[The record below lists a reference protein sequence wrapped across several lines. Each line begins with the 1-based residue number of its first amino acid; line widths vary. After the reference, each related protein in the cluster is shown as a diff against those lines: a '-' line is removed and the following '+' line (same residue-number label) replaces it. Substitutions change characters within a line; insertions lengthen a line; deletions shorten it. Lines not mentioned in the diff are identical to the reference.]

1 MKSQIKPSIKKLID
15 WLSQYEGKMVS
26 ADQVILQAELLIK
39 KEWEEVTE
47 AYKVFFDNQ
56 IK

>member
-1 MKSQIKPSIKKLID
+1 MNTEIKPAIKNLID
-15 WLSQYEGKMVS
+15 WLSQYEGKMIS

-39 KEWEEVTE
+39 KEWDEVCK
-47 AYKVFFDNQ
+47 AYKEFLENK